1 MLVNSMLSPLR
12 VRLTF
17 EVLRV
22 TWKVSAVFDFV
33 WGGEGVMSEAGILVR
48 TYNRSRASFCELAIC
63 V

>member
-22 TWKVSAVFDFV
+22 TWKISAVFDFDL
-33 WGGEGVMSEAGILVR
+33 GGGLSEVGSLVR
-48 TYNRSRASFCELAIC
+48 TYNRARASCGLAIC